1 MLLKK
6 TANFRWAL
14 AWAFWAIVV
23 TPTMIMAQ
31 EKSPT
36 PSDIS
41 SNETTL
47 PDPPPNTNPTHR
59 LIYPRK
65 NQSEEQ
71 QRSDQLECYEWTCDQ
86 IDWDPHQAYAVLAD
100 EGYAV
105 PLTWEEMEKGLIC
118 QATQGAVTG
127 SVAGEIVGDAE
138 TGEEIGAAIGL
149 ALELLRSNYLYEP
162 DNPEAERTIYR
173 FEKNLRKWDK
183 KYAGC
188 LVRKGYRVSSN

>member
-6 TANFRWAL
+6 TTNFGVVL
-14 AWAFWAIVV
+14 GGIFLAIVII
-23 TPTMIMAQ
+23 PTMIQAQ

-36 PSDIS
+36 PTNIS
-41 SNETTL
+41 SNENSLT
-47 PDPPPNTNPTHR
+47 DSPPNTNPTHR

-71 QRSDQLECYEWTCDQ
+71 QRSDLLECYEWTCDQ

-105 PLTWEEMEKGLIC
+105 PLTWEEMERGLIC
-118 QATQGAVTG
+118 QAAQGAVTG

-162 DNPEAERTIYR
+162 ENPEAERTIYR